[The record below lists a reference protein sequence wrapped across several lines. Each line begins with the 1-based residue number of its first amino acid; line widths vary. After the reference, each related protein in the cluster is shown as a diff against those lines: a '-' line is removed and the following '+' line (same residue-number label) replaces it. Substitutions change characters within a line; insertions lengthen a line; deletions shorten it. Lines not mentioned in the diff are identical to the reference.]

1 MKTTKQKNTK
11 MSKRYISIYRTGDE
25 YNTIE
30 HNGSKEME
38 QELANTKVDSVIFTQ
53 QVRDI
58 TWNTGEEPFDLT
70 DDDIRKVVD
79 FRIKFDKVKREVLA
93 YNDRWKWVFIP
104 FSMLF
109 RVPFM
114 LLQLVFFVLSNAFA
128 FCESGCE
135 WVHEKIEFLIG
146 EKLMYL
152 PIRDKIKLYWKMNF
166 SSDGSIYNTQRERH
180 DAIFGRDDENTEE
193 GESDAEEN
201 GES

>member
-1 MKTTKQKNTK
+1 
-11 MSKRYISIYRTGDE
+11 MSKKYISIYRTGDE
-25 YNTIE
+25 YATVE
-30 HNGSKEME
+30 HNGDKGLE
-38 QELANTKVDSVIFTQ
+38 QELANTKVDSVIFTH

-79 FRIKFDKVKREVLA
+79 FRIEFDKVKREVLA
-93 YNDRWKWVFIP
+93 YTARWKWIFIP

-114 LLQLVFFVLSNAFA
+114 LLQLLFYILRNTLEY
-128 FCESGCE
+128 CEDGCE
-135 WVHEKIEFLIG
+135 WVHEKIAYLIV

-152 PIRDKIKLYWKMNF
+152 PIRDKINLYWKMNF
-166 SSDGSIYNTQRERH
+166 SSDGNIYNTQRERH
-180 DAIFGRDDENTEE
+180 DAIFGCEDETTETEE
-193 GESDAEEN
+193 TDTEEN